1 MVSPVRQFNAV
12 ADGERVLEIV
22 RELVAELG
30 HASALRSAGPAS
42 HLDRDL
48 GLGSLERVELL
59 LRLEKTFGTRLDEEV
74 LAGAETVQ
82 DLIAALIAANG
93 ASLLDGEAAVA
104 FDANAGATASAPESS
119 IPRTGGRSFPPRR
132 RFRKCCGIAGA
143 RTRLAQHL
151 IFYEDEGESASLTF
165 GELLEGAERV
175 AADLVK
181 RGIGRG
187 DSVALM
193 LPTSRDFF
201 LVFAGTLLAGATP
214 VPIYPPFRAD
224 RIAEYAERQ
233 SAILSNAGARLLVTF
248 REAASVAKLLKPRVP
263 SLEGVATAE
272 ALAESRVAAP
282 LGPQL
287 HSRADDLALLQY
299 TSGSTGNPKG
309 VMLTHANLLAN
320 VRAIGEALGLRN
332 DDVGVS
338 WLPLYHDMGLIGA
351 WLMPLYFGLPVVV
364 LSPLAFLSRPARWL
378 RAFHRY
384 RGTISAAPNF
394 AYELAASKVSDDE
407 MQGLDLSAWRAALNG
422 AEPVLPATLDRFAAR
437 FASCGFR
444 RETLLPVYGLAE
456 ASLAVTIPPVGRGP
470 RVDRL
475 DRAAFAQE
483 GRAVPAPHRALP
495 QPQLNAK
502 LSLTEDPN
510 VISFVSVGPPIPR
523 HEVRIVNDRGEDLGE
538 RVEGQLWFRGPSTT
552 QGYYRNEAAT
562 AALLPEGAAA
572 GWVNSGDR
580 AYRADGEIYI
590 TGRVKDIIIHA
601 GHNLYPHEIE
611 DAVARVPG
619 VRKGCVVAFGA
630 ANPDAGTERL
640 VIVAESRER
649 NADARARLAQAITAQ
664 VTETLGLPPDVVQVV
679 PPNVIPKTSSGK
691 LRRDATKQRF
701 LSGELNTG
709 APPAWLQLAR
719 LAVGRE
725 RRADSRR
732 ASANGRNFVGM
743 LRHRDVCGAAASRVA
758 VCARFTLAKK
768 CGARH
773 HGGAARLFEAGGM
786 ARARRRARASA
797 RKHSAHAG
805 RKSHELR
812 GYCRAHGDARH
823 GLPFRG
829 QSRSDVHAVFP
840 HISAQAGTFRV
851 SPRRPQLAIAPSGAN
866 RGRAAARRIRFCF
879 SGRNFHRAVGRAP
892 VSSRRVQ
899 SGDRRAAG
907 DRAHRARRNA
917 ARAARRHLAAAPRTN
932 HDYDLSADRSSSLGG
947 RLAANCARARF
958 CPRNHRPIRART
970 SPVNSLLSGQPLPKN
985 SASQFYVRP
994 FVCFGRLGIPQG
1006 GAHRR
1011 VHTGLRKFARSK
1023 IINKGENS
1031 YA

>member
-1 MVSPVRQFNAV
+1 MVSPARQFNGV
-12 ADGERVLEIV
+12 ADEERVLEIV

-30 HASALRSAGPAS
+30 HESALRSASLAS

-59 LRLEKTFGTRLDEEV
+59 LRLEKTFGTRLDEAV

-82 DLIAALIAANG
+82 DLITALSAANG
-93 ASLLDGEAAVA
+93 TPGALGVRAESAVRTLAFTFPGRAEGVPAAETFQEVLRHRGRADAS
-104 FDANAGATASAPESS
+104 
-119 IPRTGGRSFPPRR
+119 RT
-132 RFRKCCGIAGA
+132 
-143 RTRLAQHL
+143 HL
-151 IFYEDEGESASLTF
+151 TFYEDEGESSSLTF

-175 AADLVK
+175 AADLAK

-201 LVFAGTLLAGATP
+201 LAFAGTLLAGATP

-248 REAASVAKLLKPRVP
+248 REAASVAKLLKPLVP
-263 SLEGVATAE
+263 SLEGVTTAE
-272 ALAESRVAAP
+272 ALAQSRAAAP

-287 HSRADDLALLQY
+287 HSRTDDLALLQY

-320 VRAIGEALGLRN
+320 VRAIGEALGIRN

-351 WLMPLYFGLPVVV
+351 WLMPLYFGMPVVV

-384 RGTISAAPNF
+384 RGTIGAAPNF
-394 AYELAASKVSDDE
+394 AYELAAAKISDDE
-407 MQGLDLSAWRAALNG
+407 LKGLDLSAWRAALNG
-422 AEPVLPATLDRFAAR
+422 AEPVLPATLDRFATR
-437 FASCGFR
+437 FASCGFH

-470 RVDRL
+470 LVDHL

-483 GRAVPAPHRALP
+483 GRAVPAPPNASAP
-495 QPQLNAK
+495 YSNLNLK
-502 LSLTEDPN
+502 EDSN
-510 VISFVSVGPPIPR
+510 VISFVSVGPPVPG
-523 HEVRIVNDRGEDLGE
+523 HEVRIVNGRGEDAGE

-562 AALLPEGAAA
+562 AALFPEGAAA

-580 AYRADGEIYI
+580 AYRAGGEIYI

-611 DAVARVPG
+611 DSVARVPG

-630 ANPDAGTERL
+630 ADPIAGTERL

-649 NADARARLAQAITAQ
+649 NRDARARLAQAITAQ
-664 VTETLGLPPDVVQVV
+664 VSETLGLPPNVVEVV

-701 LSGELNTG
+701 LSGELDSD
-709 APPAWLQLAR
+709 APPVWLQLAR
-719 LAVGRE
+719 LAAASSAGRIRTALRRTAEVVYGCYAISMFALLLFPAWLYVLVSPSRKSAAQVTTAALRAYLKVAGWRVRVGGRE
-725 RRADSRR
+725 YLRENAPRMFVANHTSYADIVVLM
-732 ASANGRNFVGM
+732 AALGTDYHFVAKAEVM
-743 LRHRDVCGAAASRVA
+743 SMPFFRTFLRKLGHFSFHREDPR
-758 VCARFTLAKK
+758 
-768 CGARH
+768 
-773 HGGAARLFEAGGM
+773 ARLQQAEQIEDAL
-786 ARARRRARASA
+786 RRGESV
-797 RKHSAHAG
+797 
-805 RKSHELR
+805 
-812 GYCRAHGDARH
+812 
-823 GLPFRG
+823 F
-829 QSRSDVHAVFP
+829 VFP
-840 HISAQAGTFRV
+840 EGTFSAQ
-851 SPRRPQLAIAPSGAN
+851 SG
-866 RGRAAARRIRFCF
+866 
-879 SGRNFHRAVGRAP
+879 
-892 VSSRRVQ
+892 
-899 SGDRRAAG
+899 
-907 DRAHRARRNA
+907 
-917 ARAARRHLAAAPRTN
+917 
-932 HDYDLSADRSSSLGG
+932 
-947 RLAANCARARF
+947 
-958 CPRNHRPIRART
+958 
-970 SPVNSLLSGQPLPKN
+970 
-985 SASQFYVRP
+985 VRP
-994 FVCFGRLGIPQG
+994 FHLGAFKAAFAAKREIVPIALEG
-1006 GAHRR
+1006 TRR
-1011 VHTGLRKFARSK
+1011 VLRDGTWLPRPGRITITICPPVAPSPSEEDWRQIVRVRDSIRQTIARFAQ
-1023 IINKGENS
+1023 EPLL
-1031 YA
+1031 

>member
-12 ADGERVLEIV
+12 ADEERVLEVV

-30 HASALRSAGPAS
+30 QESALRSAGPAS

-59 LRLEKTFGTRLDEEV
+59 LRLEKSFGTRLDDEV

-82 DLIAALIAANG
+82 DLIAALGAANG
-93 ASLLDGEAAVA
+93 ARLPDGQAPAAFGEGAEASVR
-104 FDANAGATASAPESS
+104 ATE
-119 IPRTGGRSFPPRR
+119 ISFPGQAEGVPFAETFQEVLRHR
-132 RFRKCCGIAGA
+132 GRADA
-143 RTRLAQHL
+143 SRTHL

-165 GELLEGAERV
+165 GELFAGAERV
-175 AADLVK
+175 AADLSQ

-187 DSVALM
+187 DTVALM

-201 LVFAGTLLAGATP
+201 LTFAGTLLAGATP

-233 SAILSNAGARLLVTF
+233 SAILENAGARLLVTF
-248 REAASVAKLLKPRVP
+248 REAASVAKLLKPLVP
-263 SLEGVATAE
+263 SLESVVTAE
-272 ALAESRVAAP
+272 ALAQSRAPAP

-287 HSRADDLALLQY
+287 HSRGDDLALLQY

-320 VRAIGEALGLRN
+320 VRAIGEALGLRR

-384 RGTISAAPNF
+384 RGTLGAAPNF
-394 AYELAASKVSDDE
+394 AYELAAAKISDDE
-407 MQGLDLSAWRAALNG
+407 IQGLDLSAWRAALNG

-456 ASLAVTIPPVGRGP
+456 ASLAVTIAPVGRGP

-483 GRAVPAPHRALP
+483 GRAVPAPPDVSAP
-495 QPQLNAK
+495 N
-502 LSLTEDPN
+502 SNEDPN
-510 VISFVSVGPPIPR
+510 VISFISVGPPVPQ
-523 HEVRIVNDRGEDLGE
+523 HEVRIVNGPGEDVGE

-562 AALLPEGAAA
+562 AALLPKGQAA

-580 AYRADGEIYI
+580 AYRAGGEIYI

-630 ANPDAGTERL
+630 ADPVAGTERL
-640 VIVAESRER
+640 VIVAESREAAAA
-649 NADARARLAQAITAQ
+649 ADARARLAQAITAQ
-664 VTETLGLPPDVVQVV
+664 VTEMLGLPPNVVEVV

-701 LSGELNTG
+701 LSGELRSD
-709 APPAWLQLAR
+709 APPIWLQLAR
-719 LAVGRE
+719 LAAASSAGRIRTALRRTIEVAYGCYAIAMFALLLFPAWLDVLLSPSRKSAARVTTAALRAYLKVAGWRVRVDGRE
-725 RRADSRR
+725 HLRENAPRMLVANHTSYADIVVLMAALGTDYHFVAKAEVMSMPFFRTFLRKLGHFAFRREDPR
-732 ASANGRNFVGM
+732 
-743 LRHRDVCGAAASRVA
+743 
-758 VCARFTLAKK
+758 
-768 CGARH
+768 
-773 HGGAARLFEAGGM
+773 ARLHQAEQIEDA
-786 ARARRRARASA
+786 
-797 RKHSAHAG
+797 
-805 RKSHELR
+805 LQR
-812 GYCRAHGDARH
+812 GESV
-823 GLPFRG
+823 F
-829 QSRSDVHAVFP
+829 VFP
-840 HISAQAGTFRV
+840 EGTFT
-851 SPRRPQLAIAPSGAN
+851 A
-866 RGRAAARRIRFCF
+866 
-879 SGRNFHRAVGRAP
+879 
-892 VSSRRVQ
+892 Q
-899 SGDRRAAG
+899 SG
-907 DRAHRARRNA
+907 
-917 ARAARRHLAAAPRTN
+917 
-932 HDYDLSADRSSSLGG
+932 
-947 RLAANCARARF
+947 
-958 CPRNHRPIRART
+958 
-970 SPVNSLLSGQPLPKN
+970 
-985 SASQFYVRP
+985 VRP
-994 FVCFGRLGIPQG
+994 FHLGAFKAAIAAQREIVPIALDG
-1006 GAHRR
+1006 TRR
-1011 VHTGLRKFARSK
+1011 VLRDGTWLPRPGRITITICPPIAPPSSAEDWQNIVRVRDSAREIIARFAR
-1023 IINKGENS
+1023 EPLL
-1031 YA
+1031 